1 MGPQL
6 KTALYH
12 PRGRKKK
19 LKLAFPVG
27 SELKLQKGVSY
38 LLSITMEAGKLAF
51 LVGSKQNS
59 REGIVQGKKK
69 KKKKFTFQPIFGP
82 SGILWRGRF
91 LGLSQLSY
99 WFEPQR

>member
-59 REGIVQGKKK
+59 REGVVQGKKK
-69 KKKKFTFQPIFGP
+69 KKKFYISTNFWAIRDSLEGAVP
-82 SGILWRGRF
+82 R
-91 LGLSQLSY
+91 
-99 WFEPQR
+99 PQSIVLLV

>member
-59 REGIVQGKKK
+59 REGVVQGEKKK
-69 KKKKFTFQPIFGP
+69 KK
-82 SGILWRGRF
+82 ILHFNQF
-91 LGLSQLSY
+91 LGHQGFFGGGGS
-99 WFEPQR
+99 